1 MSEIHHHREGSTD
14 YIVID
19 LLDDN
24 EPYDISTADHVVLV
38 LKPATGTAVEFS
50 SADVSPKLYITDG
63 ANGEIE
69 LRPASTDFDAE
80 AGPYKGYV
88 KVYISGTRWASFP
101 NHDEIIIDVRPNLS

>member
-24 EPYDISTADHVVLV
+24 EAYDISTADHVELV
-38 LKPATGTAVEFS
+38 LKPATGAAVTFS
-50 SADVSPKLYITDG
+50 SDDSPAKLYITDA

-69 LRPASTDFDAE
+69 LRPASTDFEAE
-80 AGPYKGYV
+80 KGPYTGYV
-88 KVYISGTRWASFP
+88 KVYISSTRWASFP
-101 NHDEIIIDVRPNLS
+101 NHDEIIVDVRPDLS